1 MADLSDGPP
10 VNAASLSLQP
20 VASGE
25 RIAVLDV
32 LRGFA
37 LLGILLMNIEAF
49 SGPLDLAFTGI
60 DAHWQ
65 GLDYWADAFV
75 YVFVQ
80 GKFFTL
86 FSLLFGAG
94 FAVMAQRAEAA
105 GRDFTPFYLR
115 RSAGL
120 LLIGLCHALLV
131 WSGDI
136 LMLYALASLLLLACR
151 EAPRSWLPWMGGIVY
166 CTGVALMLLLGAMVS
181 MMQVHAPQD
190 LQQML
195 ATAQE
200 SIAQQRQ
207 VYGHGSWMQANL
219 QRLHEVAA
227 ALGAVFITG
236 PEVLGMFLLG
246 SWFARSGALSAP
258 ERFARLYALLRW
270 LGLPLGLLLTLLGT
284 LWKPYL
290 APGAYDLPTTTAMAL
305 VTLGA
310 VPMCLGYLAWIVHWR
325 AHLGW
330 LAPAGRMALTHY
342 LGQSLVCTW
351 VFYRYGLGY
360 FEVLPRAWQL
370 LFALLLFAVQVLISH
385 AWLRRFR
392 FGPME
397 WLWRA
402 MTYRQWPPMR
412 RDIVQG

>member
-1 MADLSDGPP
+1 MADLPDGCP
-10 VNAASLSLQP
+10 VNAAPSSLQP

-105 GRDFTPFYLR
+105 GREFTPFYLR

-136 LMLYALASLLLLACR
+136 LVLYALASLPLLACR
-151 EAPRSWLPWMGGIVY
+151 EAPRSWLPWMGTLVYLLGI
-166 CTGVALMLLLGAMVS
+166 AMMLLIGAMVS
-181 MMQVHAPQD
+181 MATPGD
-190 LQQML
+190 LQKML
-195 ATAQE
+195 VD
-200 SIAQQRQ
+200 AQQGIDQQRL
-207 VYGHGSWMQANL
+207 VYGHGDWSQANV
-219 QRLHEVAA
+219 QRLREFGAS
-227 ALGAVFITG
+227 LGGMFISG
-236 PEVLGMFLLG
+236 PEVLGMFLIG
-246 SWFARSGALSAP
+246 SWFAGSGALSAP
-258 ERFARLYALLRW
+258 ERFARLYAVLRW
-270 LGLPLGLLLTLLGT
+270 VALPLGLLITLAGV

-290 APGAYDLPTTTAMAL
+290 APGVYDLPTTAAMAL
-305 VTLGA
+305 VALGG

-325 AHLGW
+325 EHLRG
-330 LAPAGRMALTHY
+330 LGAVGRMALTHY
-342 LGQSLVCTW
+342 LGQSLVCTLL
-351 VFYRYGLGY
+351 FYHYGLGG
-360 FEVLPRAWQL
+360 FETLPRAWQL
-370 LFALLLFAVQVLISH
+370 PFALLLFGVQVLVSH
-385 AWLRRFR
+385 LWLRHFR

-402 MTYRQWPPMR
+402 MTYRQWPQMR
-412 RDIVQG
+412 ARPAQG

>member
-1 MADLSDGPP
+1 MADLPAGCP

-32 LRGFA
+32 LRGVA

-60 DAHWQ
+60 DARWH
-65 GLDYWADAFV
+65 GLDYVADAFV
-75 YVFVQ
+75 YIFVQ

-94 FAVMAQRAEAA
+94 FAVMAQRAQAA
-105 GRDFTPFYLR
+105 GREFTPFYLR
-115 RSAGL
+115 RSLGL
-120 LLIGLCHALLV
+120 ALIGLCHALLV

-136 LMLYALASLLLLACR
+136 LVLYALVSLPLLACR
-151 EAPRSWLPWMGGIVY
+151 EAPRSWLPWMGIVVY
-166 CTGVALMLLLGAMVS
+166 LAGVSMMLLIGAMVTLS
-181 MMQVHAPQD
+181 PAQD
-190 LQQML
+190 LQKMVVD
-195 ATAQE
+195 
-200 SIAQQRQ
+200 AQQAIDQQRL
-207 VYGHGSWMQANL
+207 VYGQSNWMQGNV
-219 QRLHEVAA
+219 QRLHEFGSS
-227 ALGAVFITG
+227 LGALVITG
-236 PEVLGMFLLG
+236 PEVLGMFLIG
-246 SWFARSGALSAP
+246 SWFAGSGALAEP
-258 ERFARLYALLRW
+258 DRFPRLYAGLRW
-270 LGLPLGLLLTLLGT
+270 VALPLGLLVTLAGV

-290 APGAYDLPTTTAMAL
+290 APGQYTLETTAVMSL
-305 VTLGA
+305 VSVGA

-325 AHLGW
+325 ARLGW

-342 LGQSLVCTW
+342 LAQSLACTW
-351 VFYRYGLGY
+351 LFNHYGLGG
-360 FEVLPRAWQL
+360 FDLMPRAWQVV
-370 LFALLLFAVQVLISH
+370 FALLLFALQVGISH
-385 AWLRRFR
+385 WWLRRFR

-412 RDIVQG
+412 REAAQG